1 MIDDLFL
8 KTIKKIREMRKVLVA
23 DADESM
29 RNLLV
34 KFLVREGFE
43 ISVATSGKDAIE
55 KMSQN
60 KFDFIIIG
68 ENIYKL
74 NRVDINSI
82 VDKLMPRAKII
93 YIAPF
98 YAFSE
103 GFELEDDKVIR
114 CGDKLFK
121 ISELKNL
128 INEVTGSSG

>member
-1 MIDDLFL
+1 M
-8 KTIKKIREMRKVLVA
+8 KKVLVA

-29 RNLLV
+29 RNLLM
-34 KFLVREGFE
+34 KFLVREGLE
-43 ISVATSGKDAIE
+43 VSVATSGKELFE

-68 ENIYKL
+68 ENIYKS
-74 NRVDINSI
+74 NRADINSI
-82 VDKLMPRAKII
+82 VDRLMPKAKII

-103 GFELEDDKVIR
+103 GFEVADDKVIK

-128 INEVTGSSG
+128 INEFSGLSG